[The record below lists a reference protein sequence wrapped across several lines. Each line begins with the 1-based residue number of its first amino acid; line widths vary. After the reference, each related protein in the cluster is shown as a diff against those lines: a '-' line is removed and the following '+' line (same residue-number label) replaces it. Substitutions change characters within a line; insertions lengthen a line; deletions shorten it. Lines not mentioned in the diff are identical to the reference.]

1 MRRGRPLGV
10 APDGAVGGARG
21 AVGVPVDGGR
31 TAAGYPVVVI
41 DNDLYYDDFG
51 ISADQWAREPPATAY
66 VGKRFNRVAGVW
78 EPESLAGDAE
88 PG

>member
-1 MRRGRPLGV
+1 MARLAGLG
-10 APDGAVGGARG
+10 APSVCPSMVGGPPPDIRQWL
-21 AVGVPVDGGR
+21 
-31 TAAGYPVVVI
+31 I

-51 ISADQWAREPPATAY
+51 ISADQWAREPTATAY